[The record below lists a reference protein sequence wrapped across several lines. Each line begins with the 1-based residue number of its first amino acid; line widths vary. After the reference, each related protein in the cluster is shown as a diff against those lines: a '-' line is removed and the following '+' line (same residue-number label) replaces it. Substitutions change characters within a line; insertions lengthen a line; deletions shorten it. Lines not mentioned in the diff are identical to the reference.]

1 MMEWYIVRTQPRAEE
16 RAVWHLNNQGFE
28 AYLPR
33 YRKERRHAR
42 RKEMVMRPLF
52 PGYVFVHIN
61 TKHQSLHV
69 INSTV
74 GVISLVQFGAMPRP
88 VSANVIDGIRARED
102 STGTIS
108 LSANRLKEGDCVR
121 VREGAFA
128 DCTALL
134 DQVSDQ
140 KRVYLLR
147 DLMGREVRVRVPMER
162 LAKAS

>member
-1 MMEWYIVRTQPRAEE
+1 MLEWYIARTQPRAEE

-33 YRKERRHAR
+33 YRKEIRHAR
-42 RKEMVMRPLF
+42 RTEMVMRPLF
-52 PGYVFVHIN
+52 PGYVFVLVN
-61 TKHQSLHV
+61 TKHQGLHV
-69 INSTV
+69 INSTI
-74 GVISLVQFGAMPRP
+74 GVISLVQFGAMPRSISSS
-88 VSANVIDGIRARED
+88 VVDGIRARED
-102 STGTIS
+102 STGIIN
-108 LSANRLKEGDCVR
+108 LSTNGLKKGDCVR

-140 KRVYLLR
+140 KRVYLLL
-147 DLMGREVRVRVPMER
+147 DLMGREVRVSVPMEN